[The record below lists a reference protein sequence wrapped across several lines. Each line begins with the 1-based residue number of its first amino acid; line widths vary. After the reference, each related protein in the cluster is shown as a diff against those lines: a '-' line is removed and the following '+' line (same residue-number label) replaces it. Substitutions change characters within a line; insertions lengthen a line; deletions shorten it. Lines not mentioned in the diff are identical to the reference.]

1 MVELKSETENW
12 LEKVILKQWPLASR
26 DYLIVIF
33 QKNCKDVKANTTL
46 TQNMFQTQKL
56 TV

>member
-12 LEKVILKQWPLASR
+12 LEKVTLIQWPLASR

-33 QKNCKDVKANTTL
+33 
-46 TQNMFQTQKL
+46 
-56 TV
+56 